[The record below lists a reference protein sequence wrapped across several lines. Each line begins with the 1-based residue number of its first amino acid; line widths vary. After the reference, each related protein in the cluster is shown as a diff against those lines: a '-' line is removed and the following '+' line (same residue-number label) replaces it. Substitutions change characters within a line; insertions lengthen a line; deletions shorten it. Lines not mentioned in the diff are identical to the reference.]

1 LGWLHSEPGVDHDRI
16 AVGGASAGGGLAAA
30 VAQLALDRGRFPVAF
45 QLLTYPML
53 DDRSAVRT
61 ARPSDRDHR
70 LWNRASNRV
79 GWSAYLGTA
88 PGSPGL
94 TSPAVPSRRED
105 LAGLAPTWI
114 GVGSADLFHDEGV
127 AYAARLEGAR
137 VRIKAQSSK
146 VITFPSWV
154 GAHFSTVTSAPFWTV
169 IDTASD
175 GTRDCAPTRVADL
188 SWARRGSLRVALEC
202 RRRIRAAV
210 CFRRLRWLIRLADH
224 GRARDARAPLS
235 ALLGQSVRLV
245 PGAADP
251 SPAAPGTPGWGEHPD
266 AVPPRPHA
274 RALRRARRVASSPR
288 GGDSADPERY
298 GFTDDQQLEPVAPGG
313 SPATLTVR
321 LC

>member
-1 LGWLHSEPGVDHDRI
+1 MDEATCADFARRLGIMVLSVDYRFAPEHQYPTPLEDCYAALGWLHSQPGVDHDRI

-127 AYAARLEGAR
+127 AYAARLEAAR
-137 VRIKAQSSK
+137 VRCQLC
-146 VITFPSWV
+146 V
-154 GAHFSTVTSAPFWTV
+154 
-169 IDTASD
+169 
-175 GTRDCAPTRVADL
+175 
-188 SWARRGSLRVALEC
+188 
-202 RRRIRAAV
+202 
-210 CFRRLRWLIRLADH
+210 
-224 GRARDARAPLS
+224 
-235 ALLGQSVRLV
+235 V
-245 PGAADP
+245 PGAFHGLTS
-251 SPAAPGTPGWGEHPD
+251 SPPTHRSSRISALGVVQHYARLSVWERLRSDRFPD
-266 AVPPRPHA
+266 RM
-274 RALRRARRVASSPR
+274 ALRQRM
-288 GGDSADPERY
+288 D
-298 GFTDDQQLEPVAPGG
+298 L
-313 SPATLTVR
+313 
-321 LC
+321 